1 MMDDSDSDHIP
12 PPTRADYEM
21 QLRVAQAWDQEI
33 AKPRHADPK
42 RLLRYGFKIYSQN
55 DEDGIIQE
63 IFRRIGSGNRSFVE
77 FGVATGFEC
86 NTVKLLV
93 EGWHGLWI
101 EADRLRAN
109 SIRASFD
116 LFCQDERLSV
126 LEQRVTAENID
137 ALLSE
142 HAAGS
147 EIDLVS
153 IDIDYNDYWV
163 WKAITTISPR
173 VVVIE
178 YNASLRPPLSLVVP
192 YDPRGSWDGSNFY
205 GASLEALVRL
215 GSEKGYRIVGCSLAG
230 VNAFFVRNDL
240 VADKFLAPAT
250 AAEHY
255 EPPRHYFHLLP
266 AGHKPRPGRFVEV

>member
-1 MMDDSDSDHIP
+1 MDDSDSERIP
-12 PPTRADYEM
+12 VPTLADYRM
-21 QLRVAQAWDQEI
+21 QLEVARAWDHEI
-33 AKPRHADPK
+33 AKPRHADPE

-63 IFRRIGSGNRSFVE
+63 IFGRIGVTNRSFVE

-86 NTVKLLV
+86 NTVKLLI
-93 EGWHGLWI
+93 EGWQGLWI

-109 SIRASFD
+109 SIRRDFD
-116 LFCQDERLSV
+116 LFCQDRKLTV

-137 ALLSE
+137 TLLST
-142 HAAGS
+142 HAAGR
-147 EIDLVS
+147 EIDLIS
-153 IDIDYNDYWV
+153 IDIDYNDSWV
-163 WKAITTISPR
+163 WKAISAVRPR

-192 YDPRGSWDGSNFY
+192 YDPQASWDGSNFY

-215 GSEKGYRIVGCSLAG
+215 GAQKDYRIVGCSIAG
-230 VNAFFVRNDL
+230 VNAFFVRADL
-240 VADKFLAPAT
+240 TADKFLEPAT

-266 AGHKPRPGRFVEV
+266 AGHKPRPGRFVAV